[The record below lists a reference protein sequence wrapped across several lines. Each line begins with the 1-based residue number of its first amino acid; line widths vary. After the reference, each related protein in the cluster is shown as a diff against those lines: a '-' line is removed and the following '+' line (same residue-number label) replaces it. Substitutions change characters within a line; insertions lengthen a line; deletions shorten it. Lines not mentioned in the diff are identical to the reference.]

1 MDTVYDVNLSL
12 SCVITGGFHTQIS
25 LYYIH
30 TITYI
35 HKTQILPID
44 TQIACITVIIS
55 PQLLFDWQSAG
66 VIWRMSWHLFIFS
79 DFSETC
85 KKPNLK
91 HGLLSSVHFG
101 FPHGNIPCIGWKEHI
116 RLSRVY
122 IYICIYICIYIYMYI
137 CIHIYMCTNYTDI
150 IYIYI
155 YTFYDYYIHAC
166 ILHQW

>member
-1 MDTVYDVNLSL
+1 MNLSL

-25 LYYIH
+25 LYYIIYIQLH
-30 TITYI
+30 TYI
-35 HKTQILPID
+35 RPRYCPSIL
-44 TQIACITVIIS
+44 IACITVIIS

-66 VIWRMSWHLFIFS
+66 VIWRMPWHLFIFS

-116 RLSRVY
+116 RLSS
-122 IYICIYICIYIYMYI
+122 IYIYMHL
-137 CIHIYMCTNYTDI
+137 CVCTNYIDI
-150 IYIYI
+150 IYIYVYTCTHYTIMI
-155 YTFYDYYIHAC
+155 YTHVCFINGKQHV
-166 ILHQW
+166 L